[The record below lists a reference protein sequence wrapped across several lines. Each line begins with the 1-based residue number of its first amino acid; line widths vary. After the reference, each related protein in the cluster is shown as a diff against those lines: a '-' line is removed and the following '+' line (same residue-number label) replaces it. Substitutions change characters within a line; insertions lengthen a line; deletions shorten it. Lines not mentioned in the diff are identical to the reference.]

1 VPPSNPEELHFGL
14 GGYIADVSTRFCL
27 RSHGIGATQLFGG
40 GSSDGCCATLMRAEK
55 ILAGWFSRGA
65 SLVFVFVFLFLDRF
79 WFNFFLFWDGLL
91 TLIVIIGNNYSISN
105 ESRTKNARIFFAQGC
120 EMVPEMVS
128 QSAAE

>member
-14 GGYIADVSTRFCL
+14 GGYIADASTRFCL

-55 ILAGWFSRGA
+55 ILAGRFSRGA

-79 WFNFFLFWDGLL
+79 WFNFFLFWDRLL

-120 EMVPEMVS
+120 EMVSE
-128 QSAAE
+128 SAAE